1 MNQVFDYFRKLFST
15 ADWPARW
22 HCGNWSEFEGWL
34 YIISDLMIWAAYFA
48 IPLIILRYVIRK
60 NSTIY
65 TRLYYLF
72 AAFILACGST
82 HFIDAMMFW
91 IPIYRFNSLLKF
103 VTAIISWVTVI
114 ALIKY
119 LPSAFATK
127 TIPELEAEIHRRKV
141 AEEALRKLNEELE
154 YIIEEKTKEIRLTEL
169 KFKSII
175 ENSADAISLMDEKL
189 QGIYSNKSAYELS
202 GRSEEESKE
211 VHWSTLV
218 HPDDINKINETVAKA
233 IKTPGKQIGAEI
245 RLLHKERGYVHIE
258 GTICNLLENTAV
270 HALVFNFR
278 DVSKIKNAEQEVWQ
292 LNESLERKIAE
303 RTAQL
308 EAANKELEGF
318 SYSVSH
324 DLRAPLRIINGYADM
339 LYADYKKELNGEG
352 IRLLDIIMYNTRH
365 MGKLID
371 ALLNLARMGRKE
383 LTVQH
388 ADMSAIVMSTIKE
401 QISLQTRSVTFD
413 TDELIAVNCDS
424 VLIRHVWSNLISNA
438 IKYSS
443 KVEHPMITIKSTENE
458 HEVMYSVKDNGVGFD
473 MKYSHKLFG
482 VFQRLHNKT
491 DFDGTGVG
499 LALVQRIVTKHGGKV
514 WAEGEENVGAT
525 FYFSIPKTIEHEQQQ
540 Y

>member
-22 HCGNWSEFEGWL
+22 HCGNWTEFEGWL

-60 NSTIY
+60 NSTLYI
-65 TRLYYLF
+65 RLYYLF
-72 AAFILACGST
+72 AAFILACGIT
-82 HFIDAMMFW
+82 HFLDAMMFW
-91 IPIYRFNSLLKF
+91 IPVYRFNSLLKF
-103 VTAIISWVTVI
+103 ATAIISWVTVI

-154 YIIEEKTKEIRLTEL
+154 YIIEEKTKEIRLTEF

-175 ENSADAISLMDEKL
+175 ENSADAISLMDDRL

-202 GRSEEESKE
+202 GRTEAESKE

-218 HPDDINKINETVAKA
+218 HPDDINNINETVATA
-233 IKTPGKQIGAEI
+233 IKTPGKQISAEI

-258 GTICNLLENTAV
+258 GTVCNLLENSAV

-278 DVSKIKNAEQEVWQ
+278 DVSKIKNAEQEVWL

-303 RTAQL
+303 RTLQL

-339 LYADYKKELNGEG
+339 LYADYKTELNSEG
-352 IRLLDIIMYNTRH
+352 LRLLEIIMYNTRH

-383 LTVQH
+383 LTVQY
-388 ADMSAIVMSTIKE
+388 ADMSAIVISTIQE

-413 TDELIAVNCDS
+413 TEELIPVNCDS
-424 VLIRHVWSNLISNA
+424 VLMRHVWSNLISNA

-443 KVEHPMITIKSTENE
+443 KTENPMITIKSTENE
-458 HEVMYSVKDNGVGFD
+458 HEVIYSVRDNGVGFD

-482 VFQRLHNKT
+482 VFQRLHNKA

-499 LALVQRIVTKHGGKV
+499 LALVQRIVTKHGGRV
-514 WAEGEENVGAT
+514 WAEGEENAGAT

>member
-22 HCGNWSEFEGWL
+22 HCGNWTDFEGWL

-91 IPIYRFNSLLKF
+91 IPVYRFNSLLKF
-103 VTAIISWVTVI
+103 ATAIISWVTVI

-127 TIPELEAEIHRRKV
+127 TIPELEAEIHRRKT

-154 YIIEEKTKEIRLTEL
+154 HIINEKTKEIRLTEL

-175 ENSADAISLMDEKL
+175 ENSADAISLMDDNL

-202 GRSEEESKE
+202 GRTEEESKE

-218 HPDDINKINETVAKA
+218 HPEDLDKLKSTIDLA
-233 IKTPGKQIGAEI
+233 IKTPRRQISAEI
-245 RLLHKERGYVHIE
+245 RLLHKQRGYVHIE
-258 GTICNLLENTAV
+258 GTVCNLLENTAV
-270 HALVFNFR
+270 HAMVFNFR
-278 DVSKIKNAEQEVWQ
+278 DVTKIKNAEQEVWQ

-303 RTAQL
+303 RTLQL

-339 LYADYKKELNGEG
+339 LYADYKTELNSEG
-352 IRLLDIIMYNTRH
+352 LRLLDIIMYNTRH

-401 QISLQTRSVTFD
+401 QISMQTRSVTFD
-413 TDELIAVNCDS
+413 TDELIDVNCDS
-424 VLIRHVWSNLISNA
+424 VLMRHVWSNLISNA

-443 KVEHPMITIKSTENE
+443 KVENPMIAIKSTENE
-458 HEVMYSVKDNGVGFD
+458 HEVIYSVKDNGVGFD
-473 MKYSHKLFG
+473 MKYKHKLFG
-482 VFQRLHNKT
+482 VFQRLHNKS

-499 LALVQRIVTKHGGKV
+499 LALVQRIITKHGGKV
-514 WAEGEENVGAT
+514 WAEGEENAGAT

-540 Y
+540 H

>member
-245 RLLHKERGYVHIE
+245 RLLHRERGYVHIE

-388 ADMSAIVMSTIKE
+388 ADISAIVMSTIKE

-424 VLIRHVWSNLISNA
+424 VLVRHVWSNLISNA

-458 HEVMYSVKDNGVGFD
+458 HEVTYSVKDNGVGFD

>member
-1 MNQVFDYFRKLFST
+1 MNQVFDFFRKMFST
-15 ADWPARW
+15 ADWPPRW

-48 IPLIILRYVIRK
+48 IPLLILRFVIRK
-60 NSTIY
+60 NNTLY

-72 AAFILACGST
+72 AAFILACGIT
-82 HFIDAMMFW
+82 HFIDALMFW
-91 IPIYRFNSLLKF
+91 LPVYRFNALLKF
-103 VTAIISWVTVI
+103 ATAIISWTTVI

-119 LPSAFATK
+119 LPAAFATK
-127 TIPELEAEIHRRKV
+127 TIPELEAEIQKRKV
-141 AEEALRKLNEELE
+141 AEEEVKKMNEALER
-154 YIIEEKTKEIRLTEL
+154 IIEEKTKEIRRTEL

-175 ENSADAISLMDEKL
+175 ENSADAISLMDKDL
-189 QGIYSNKSAYELS
+189 QGIYSNKSAFELS
-202 GRSEEESKE
+202 GRTEAESKE

-218 HPDDINKINETVAKA
+218 HPDDKDILKETIAQA
-233 IKTPGKQIGAEI
+233 IKTPEKQIASEI
-245 RLLHKERGYVHIE
+245 RLLHKERGYINIE
-258 GTICNLLENTAV
+258 GTICNLLENSTIQAM
-270 HALVFNFR
+270 VFNFR
-278 DVSKIKNAEQEVWQ
+278 DVTKIKNAEQEVRQ
-292 LNESLERKIAE
+292 LNENLERKIAD
-303 RTAQL
+303 RTLQL

-324 DLRAPLRIINGYADM
+324 DLRAPLRIINGYSDM
-339 LYADYKKELNGEG
+339 LYADYKTVLDGEG
-352 IRLLDIIMYNTRH
+352 VRLLDIIMYNTRH

-388 ADMSAIVMSTIKE
+388 ADMSAIVMSTARE

-413 TDELIAVNCDS
+413 TDNITNVNCDS

-443 KVEHPMITIKSTENE
+443 KVENPQITIRSTENE
-458 HEVMYSVKDNGVGFD
+458 KEVIYSVTDNGVGFD

-482 VFQRLHNKT
+482 VFQRLHNKA

-499 LALVQRIVTKHGGKV
+499 LALVQRIVTKHGGRV
-514 WAEGEENVGAT
+514 WAEGAENAGAT
-525 FYFSIPKTIEHEQQQ
+525 FYFSIPKTINHEQQQ

>member
-352 IRLLDIIMYNTRH
+352 MRLLDIIMYNTRH

-424 VLIRHVWSNLISNA
+424 VLVRHVWSNLISNA

-458 HEVMYSVKDNGVGFD
+458 HEVIYSVKDNGVGFD

>member
-127 TIPELEAEIHRRKV
+127 TIPELEAEIHKRKV

-245 RLLHKERGYVHIE
+245 RLLHRERGYVHIE

-352 IRLLDIIMYNTRH
+352 MRLLDIIMYNTRH

-388 ADMSAIVMSTIKE
+388 ADISAIVMSTIKE

>member
-1 MNQVFDYFRKLFST
+1 
-15 ADWPARW
+15 
-22 HCGNWSEFEGWL
+22 
-34 YIISDLMIWAAYFA
+34 MIWAAYFA
-48 IPLIILRYVIRK
+48 IPFIILRFVIRK
-60 NSTIY
+60 NSTLY
-65 TRLYYLF
+65 TKLYYLF
-72 AAFILACGST
+72 AAFILACGTT

-91 IPIYRFNSLLKF
+91 IPVYRFNSLLKF

-114 ALIKY
+114 VLIKY

-127 TIPELEAEIHRRKV
+127 TIPELEDEIQKRKAAEK
-141 AEEALRKLNEELE
+141 ALQKLNEELE
-154 YIIEEKTKEIRLTEL
+154 NIIEEKTKEIRLKEF

-175 ENSADAISLMDEKL
+175 ENSADAISLMDNDL

-202 GRSEEESKE
+202 GRTEAESKE
-211 VHWSTLV
+211 MHWSTLI
-218 HPDDINKINETVAKA
+218 HPDDTGKINEIVATAK
-233 IKTPGKQIGAEI
+233 KTPRKQISAEI
-245 RLLHKERGYVHIE
+245 RLLHKERGYLHIE
-258 GTICNLLENTAV
+258 GTVCNLLENTAV

-278 DVSKIKNAEQEVWQ
+278 DVSKIKNAEHEVWQ

-303 RTAQL
+303 RTLQL

-339 LYADYKKELNGEG
+339 LYTDYKTELNGEG
-352 IRLLDIIMYNTRH
+352 LRLLDIIMYNTRH

-388 ADMSAIVMSTIKE
+388 ADMNAIVMSTIKE

-413 TDELIAVNCDS
+413 TAELIAVNCDS
-424 VLIRHVWSNLISNA
+424 VLMRHVWSNLISNA

-443 KVEHPMITIKSTENE
+443 KVENPMITIKSTENE
-458 HEVMYSVKDNGVGFD
+458 HDVIYSVKDNGVGFD

-499 LALVQRIVTKHGGKV
+499 LALVQRIVAKHGGKV
-514 WAEGEENVGAT
+514 WAEGVENTGAT
-525 FYFSIPKTIEHEQQQ
+525 FYFSIPKTIVHEQQQ